1 MKIALYF
8 GSFNPIHT
16 GHLIIA
22 SYINNNADVDQ
33 TWFVISP
40 QNPHKPQKSLLNEY
54 QRKHLVDLAIE
65 GEVKFR
71 ASTIEF
77 NLPRPS
83 FTIDTLSYLNE
94 KYPSYEFCIIM
105 GSDSYQNIKNWKN
118 YELLI
123 SKYKILVYQRP
134 QFQIEQT
141 LSPNT
146 QILNAPLLD
155 ISSTVIRKMIKE
167 KKSIRYLVPDVV
179 KNEIQANSYYRKLED
194 PAEEQ
199 TK

>member
-22 SYINNNADVDQ
+22 NYINNNVSVDQ

-40 QNPHKPQKSLLNEY
+40 HNPLKPQKSLLNEY
-54 QRKHLVDLAIE
+54 QRKHLVEIAIE
-65 GEVKFR
+65 GETKLR

-83 FTIDTLSYLNE
+83 FTIDTLSYLKE
-94 KYPSYEFCIIM
+94 KYPAYEFLIVM
-105 GSDSYQNIKNWKN
+105 GSDSYQNISKWKN

-123 SKYKILVYQRP
+123 SNYKILVYQRP
-134 QFQIEQT
+134 GFEMKTT
-141 LSPNT
+141 LSKNT
-146 QILNAPLLD
+146 QILQAPLLE
-155 ISSTVIRKMIKE
+155 ISSTEIRQLIRN
-167 KKSIRYLVPDVV
+167 KKSIRYLVPDAV
-179 KNEIQANSYYRKLED
+179 KDEIEANSYYRRLED
-194 PAEEQ
+194 PSKQ
-199 TK
+199 

>member
-22 SYINNNADVDQ
+22 NFINNNVDVDQ

-40 QNPHKPQKSLLNEY
+40 QNPLKPQKSLLNEY

-65 GEVKFR
+65 GEAKLR

-77 NLPRPS
+77 NMPRPS
-83 FTIDTLSYLNE
+83 FTIDTLSYLKE
-94 KYPSYEFCIIM
+94 KYPSYEFYVVM
-105 GSDSYQNIKNWKN
+105 GSDSYQNISKWKN

-123 SKYKILVYQRP
+123 DQYKILVYQRP
-134 QFQIEQT
+134 GFEVKAP
-141 LSPNT
+141 LSENT
-146 QILNAPLLD
+146 QILEAPLID
-155 ISSTVIRKMIKE
+155 ISSTTIRKMILE

-179 KNEIQANSYYRKLED
+179 KNEIEANSYYRRLEG
-194 PAEEQ
+194 PSQEQ